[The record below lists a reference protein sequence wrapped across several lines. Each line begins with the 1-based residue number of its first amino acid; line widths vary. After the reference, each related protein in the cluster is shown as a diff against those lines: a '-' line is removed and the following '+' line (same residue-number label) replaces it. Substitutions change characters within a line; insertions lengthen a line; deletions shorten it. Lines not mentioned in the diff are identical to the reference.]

1 MQTFLM
7 AALIVVL
14 LTPLLLFYG
23 LPLIAVGVL
32 FYRHTARWLR
42 SGARF
47 VIACGIASLGIA
59 PLFDQYWAPKSVY
72 LLLWSGT
79 PVDPWA
85 AMLSFAITWLIVT
98 LQARTLFHK
107 RPTRA

>member
-7 AALIVVL
+7 AVLILVL

-23 LPLIAVGVL
+23 LPFIAAAVL
-32 FYRHTARWLR
+32 FHRHSARWIGSR
-42 SGARF
+42 PRF

-59 PLFDQYWAPKSVY
+59 PLFDPYWAPRSIY
-72 LLLWSGT
+72 LLLWAGT

-85 AMLSFAITWLIVT
+85 AMLSFAITWLVVT
-98 LQARTLFHK
+98 LQARTVFRRRLA
-107 RPTRA
+107 RA